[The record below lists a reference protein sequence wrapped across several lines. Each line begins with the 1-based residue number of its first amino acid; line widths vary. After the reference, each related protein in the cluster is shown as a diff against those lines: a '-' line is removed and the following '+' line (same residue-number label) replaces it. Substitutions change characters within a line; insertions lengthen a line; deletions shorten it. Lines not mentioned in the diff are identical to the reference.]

1 MARALLL
8 LLLLLAPK
16 YPSFRGLTELC
27 KDAWLQVSFLPSL
40 SGLRMYV
47 HTSCGEVFSTSVLD
61 GLCSSRG
68 IET

>member
-8 LLLLLAPK
+8 LPSLLAPK
-16 YPSFRGLTELC
+16 YPSLCGLTELG
-27 KDAWLQVSFLPSL
+27 KDAWLQVSFLPAF

-47 HTSCGEVFSTSVLD
+47 HTSRGEVD
-61 GLCSSRG
+61 GLCSSGR